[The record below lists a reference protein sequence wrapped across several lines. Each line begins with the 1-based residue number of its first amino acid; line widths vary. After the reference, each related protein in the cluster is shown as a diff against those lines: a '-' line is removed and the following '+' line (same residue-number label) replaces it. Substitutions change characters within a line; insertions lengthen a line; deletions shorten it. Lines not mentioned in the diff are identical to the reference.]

1 MSRWFGASARSTEE
15 SLQGGRSWVDGEL
28 WREDRADADGASS
41 VASRQPAMDFD
52 FSKTEIVRTV
62 RTPRH
67 SGVKKPQAVEQVS
80 LKRRGD
86 RTAGIGRF
94 MQVNRTIDI
103 GRGNDYRVVQSPR
116 QVSADYDLWKGPSGI
131 VTFFLGG

>member
-1 MSRWFGASARSTEE
+1 MRSTEE
-15 SLQGGRSWVDGEL
+15 SLQGGQAWVEGEL
-28 WREDRADADGASS
+28 WREE
-41 VASRQPAMDFD
+41 RQQPTATPVVTPRQAPMDFD
-52 FSKTEIVRTV
+52 FSKTEIVRPM

-67 SGVKKPQAVEQVS
+67 SGAKKTPVVQQAAA
-80 LKRRGD
+80 KRRGD

-116 QVSADYDLWKGPSGI
+116 QVSADYDLWKGPTGI